1 MSKQEPVTPLVPR
14 EMIVA
19 PFFAAV
25 KQTQEREIV
34 VDGKRWV
41 IGLDHPTK
49 RRVSPALDMRHGR
62 ACFTLLSFRDRI
74 QNGREIFFSMNEF
87 CRRYASSQGGRYATD
102 ILNVLFDLQETWVA
116 REIED
121 GKVEYFQ
128 ILGDIKIHQKTA
140 RRHEALK
147 ALSIQQEMWLDRVT
161 LSPEFFGLLKRW
173 EELARI
179 CLHVL
184 TAIRSPKAQAIYTY
198 VPSRAVHR
206 TKTKPFAINLAT
218 ILEQIGAPVPTA
230 KSKRKQIFTQNNNS
244 ILSQLNGAEIID
256 GILRVELAETR
267 DRSDYKLIFW
277 VENDT
282 APEPITAQ
290 PIASPKKSVMLEA
303 WLKSGR
309 SRASFRERL
318 KNAGPLPYHHLELLE
333 RAGVQLE
340 KTRKFFQMAYA
351 LLGPRFERVLSEA
364 KGDAMEGDRGRN
376 PTGRLIYRMLHEFEH
391 G

>member
-1 MSKQEPVTPLVPR
+1 MPKLESITPLVPR

-25 KQTQEREIV
+25 KQTQAREFV

-49 RRVSPALDMRHGR
+49 RRSSPALDMRHAR
-62 ACFTLLSFRDRI
+62 ACFTLLSFRDRME
-74 QNGREIFFSMNEF
+74 NGREIFFSMNEF
-87 CRRYASSQGGRYATD
+87 CRRYACSQGGRYASD
-102 ILNVLFDLQETWVA
+102 ILNILFDLQETWVA
-116 REIED
+116 REID
-121 GKVEYFQ
+121 GGKVEYFQ

-140 RRHEALK
+140 RRREALK

-184 TAIRSPKAQAIYTY
+184 TSIRSPKAQAIYTY
-198 VPSRAVHR
+198 IPSRAVHH
-206 TKTKPFAINLAT
+206 TKSKPFSINLAT
-218 ILEQIGAPVPTA
+218 ILEQIGATVPTS

-244 ILSQLNGAEIID
+244 ILSQLDGVEVID
-256 GILRVELAETR
+256 GFLRAELAETR
-267 DRSDYKLIFW
+267 DGSDYKLVFW
-277 VENDT
+277 VEKGN
-282 APEPITAQ
+282 APEPVV
-290 PIASPKKSVMLEA
+290 PPKQSKMLEA
-303 WLKSGR
+303 WLKGGR
-309 SRASFRERL
+309 SRASFQERL
-318 KNAGPLPYHHLELLE
+318 KNTGPLQYHHLELLE

-340 KTRKFFQMAYA
+340 KTEKFFQMAYA
-351 LLGPRFERVLSEA
+351 LLGPRFEKILSEA
-364 KGDAMEGDRGRN
+364 KGDDIEGDSGRN
-376 PTGRLIYRMLHEFEH
+376 PTGRLIYRILYECED

>member
-1 MSKQEPVTPLVPR
+1 MPKPEPITPLVPR

-25 KQTQEREIV
+25 KQMQEREIV

-49 RRVSPALDMRHGR
+49 RRSSPALDMRHGR
-62 ACFTLLSFRDRI
+62 ACFALLSFRDRM
-74 QNGREIFFSMNEF
+74 QNGREIYFSMNEF

-116 REIED
+116 REID
-121 GKVEYFQ
+121 GAKVEYFQ

-147 ALSIQQEMWLDRVT
+147 ALSMQQEMWLDRVT

-179 CLHVL
+179 CLHAL
-184 TAIRSPKAQAIYTY
+184 TSIRSPKAQAIYTY
-198 VPSRAVHR
+198 IPSRAVHR
-206 TKTKPFAINLAT
+206 TESEPFSINLAT

-230 KSKRKQIFTQNNNS
+230 KSKRKQIFTQNRNS
-244 ILSQLNGAEIID
+244 ILSQLNGAEVVD
-256 GILRVELAETR
+256 GVLRAELAETR
-267 DRSDYKLIFW
+267 DGSDYKLVFW
-277 VENDT
+277 VEKGGI
-282 APEPITAQ
+282 PEPAT
-290 PIASPKKSVMLEA
+290 PPKTSKILEA
-303 WLKSGR
+303 WLEGGR
-309 SRASFRERL
+309 SRASFQERL
-318 KNAGPLPYHHLELLE
+318 KNAGPLHFHHLELLE

-340 KTRKFFQMAYA
+340 QTETFFQMAYA
-351 LLGPRFERVLSEA
+351 LLGPRFEKVISEA
-364 KGDAMEGDRGRN
+364 KSDAIEGDGGRN
-376 PTGRLIYRMLHEFEH
+376 PTGRLIYRILGELER

>member
-116 REIED
+116 REIDD

-147 ALSIQQEMWLDRVT
+147 ALSMQQEMWLDRVT

-267 DRSDYKLIFW
+267 DRSDYKLVFW

>member
-1 MSKQEPVTPLVPR
+1 MPERDAITPLVPR

-25 KQTQEREIV
+25 KQSRERDIV

-49 RRVSPALDMRHGR
+49 RRASPALDMRHGR
-62 ACFTLLSFRDRI
+62 ACFALLSFRDRLR
-74 QNGREIFFSMNEF
+74 NEREIFFSMNEF
-87 CRRYASSQGGRYATD
+87 CRRYASSQGGRYASD

-116 REIED
+116 REVD
-121 GKVEYFQ
+121 GGKVEYFQ

-140 RRHEALK
+140 RRRDALK
-147 ALSIQQEMWLDRVT
+147 MLSMQQEMWLDRVT

-198 VPSRAVHR
+198 IPSRAVHHSR
-206 TKTKPFAINLAT
+206 SEPFSINLAT

-230 KSKRKQIFTQNNNS
+230 KSKRKQIFTQNRNS
-244 ILSQLNGAEIID
+244 ILSQLNGAEVID
-256 GILRVELAETR
+256 GILRVEMVETR
-267 DRSDYKLIFW
+267 DGADAKLVFW
-277 VENDT
+277 VEKHDASESL
-282 APEPITAQ
+282 AP
-290 PIASPKKSVMLEA
+290 PKKSRMLEA
-303 WLKSGR
+303 WTKGGR
-309 SRASFRERL
+309 SRRSFQERL
-318 KNAGPLPYHHLELLE
+318 KKAAPLASHHRELLE
-333 RAGVQLE
+333 RAGVMLAATE
-340 KTRKFFQMAYA
+340 TFFEMAQA
-351 LLGPRFERVLSEA
+351 LLGPRFDRILSEA
-364 KGDAMEGDRGRN
+364 KGDALEGNRGDN
-376 PTGRLIYRMLHEFEH
+376 PTGRLIYRMLSEFEH

>member
-1 MSKQEPVTPLVPR
+1 
-14 EMIVA
+14 MIVA

-25 KQTQEREIV
+25 KQTQEREII

-49 RRVSPALDMRHGR
+49 RKASPALDMRHGR
-62 ACFTLLSFRDRI
+62 ACFALLSFRDRM

-87 CRRYASSQGGRYATD
+87 CRRYASSQSGRYATD

-116 REIED
+116 REIDD

-140 RRHEALK
+140 RRREALK
-147 ALSIQQEMWLDRVT
+147 ALSMQQEMWLDRVT

-184 TAIRSPKAQAIYTY
+184 TSIRSPKAQAIYTY

-206 TKTKPFAINLAT
+206 TKRKPFAINLAT
-218 ILEQIGAPVPTA
+218 ILEQIGAPVPSA

-244 ILSQLNGAEIID
+244 ILSQLNGAEIIG
-256 GILRVELAETR
+256 GILRAELAETR
-267 DRSDYKLIFW
+267 DGSDYKLIFW
-277 VENDT
+277 VESGT
-282 APEPITAQ
+282 GPEPLTPEPVA
-290 PIASPKKSVMLEA
+290 PPKTPRMLEA
-303 WLKSGR
+303 WLQSGR
-309 SRASFRERL
+309 SQASFRERL
-318 KNAGPLPYHHLELLE
+318 RNAGPLPHHHLELLE
-333 RAGVQLE
+333 RAGVRLE
-340 KTRKFFQMAYA
+340 KTTRFFAMAWA

-364 KGDAMEGDRGRN
+364 KGDAMEGDEGRN
-376 PTGRLIYRMLHEFEH
+376 PTGRLIYRMLHEIEQ

>member
-1 MSKQEPVTPLVPR
+1 MPKPEPITPLVPR

-19 PFFAAV
+19 PFFASV
-25 KQTQEREIV
+25 RQTQGREIV

-49 RRVSPALDMRHGR
+49 RRPSIALDMRHGR
-62 ACFTLLSFRDRI
+62 ACFALLSFRDRM

-102 ILNVLFDLQETWVA
+102 ILNILFDLQETWVA
-116 REIED
+116 REIDD

-147 ALSIQQEMWLDRVT
+147 ALSMQQEMWLDRVT

-184 TAIRSPKAQAIYTY
+184 TSIRSPKAQAIYTY
-198 VPSRAVHR
+198 IPSRAIHR
-206 TKTKPFAINLAT
+206 TKSKPFSINLAT

-256 GILRVELAETR
+256 GVLRVELAETH
-267 DRSDYKLIFW
+267 DGSDYKLIFW
-277 VENDT
+277 VEKGNT
-282 APEPITAQ
+282 PKPIV
-290 PIASPKKSVMLEA
+290 PPKKSKMLEA
-303 WLKSGR
+303 WLKGGR
-309 SRASFRERL
+309 SRASFQERL
-318 KNAGPLPYHHLELLE
+318 KNTGPLQYHHLELLE

-340 KTRKFFQMAYA
+340 RTEKFFTMTCA
-351 LLGPRFERVLSEA
+351 LLGPRFAKILSEA
-364 KGDAMEGDRGRN
+364 KGDALEGDGGRN
-376 PTGRLIYRMLHEFEH
+376 PTGRLIYRILCEFER

>member
-1 MSKQEPVTPLVPR
+1 MPKPNSITPLVPR
-14 EMIVA
+14 EMIIA

-49 RRVSPALDMRHGR
+49 RRASPALDMRHGR
-62 ACFTLLSFRDRI
+62 ACFTLLSFRDRL

-116 REIED
+116 REIDD
-121 GKVEYFQ
+121 GRVEYFQ

-140 RRHEALK
+140 RRREALK

-184 TAIRSPKAQAIYTY
+184 TSIRSPKAQAIYTY
-198 VPSRAVHR
+198 IPSRAVHH
-206 TKTKPFAINLAT
+206 TESKPFSINLAT
-218 ILEQIGAPVPTA
+218 ILEQIGAPVPTT
-230 KSKRKQIFTQNNNS
+230 KSKRKQIFTQNNKS
-244 ILSQLNGAEIID
+244 ILSQLNGAEVID
-256 GILRVELAETR
+256 GMLRAELAETR
-267 DRSDYKLIFW
+267 DRSDYKLLFW
-277 VENDT
+277 VEKGD
-282 APEPITAQ
+282 APKPVT
-290 PIASPKKSVMLEA
+290 PPKKSKMLEA
-303 WLKSGR
+303 WLKGGR
-309 SRASFRERL
+309 SRASFQERL
-318 KNAGPLPYHHLELLE
+318 KNIGPLEYHHLELLE
-333 RAGVQLE
+333 RTGVQLE
-340 KTRKFFQMAYA
+340 KTEKFFQMAYA
-351 LLGPRFERVLSEA
+351 LLGPRFAKILSEA
-364 KGDAMEGDRGRN
+364 KGDAIEGDGGKN
-376 PTGRLIYRMLHEFEH
+376 PTGRLIYRILYEFED

>member
-1 MSKQEPVTPLVPR
+1 MPRPEAITPLVPR

-25 KQTQEREIV
+25 KQCREREIV
-34 VDGKRWV
+34 VDGRRWV

-49 RRVSPALDMRHGR
+49 RRASPALDMRHGR

-74 QNGREIFFSMNEF
+74 KNGREICFSMNEF
-87 CRRYASSQGGRYATD
+87 CRRYASSQGGRYASD

-116 REIED
+116 REIEG

-140 RRHEALK
+140 RRRDALK
-147 ALSIQQEMWLDRVT
+147 ALSMQQEMWLDRVT

-184 TAIRSPKAQAIYTY
+184 TSIRSPKAQAIYTY
-198 VPSRAVHR
+198 IPSRAVHH
-206 TKTKPFAINLAT
+206 TKSKPFSINLAT
-218 ILEQIGAPVPTA
+218 ILEQIGAPVPTS

-244 ILSQLNGAEIID
+244 ILSQLDGAEVID
-256 GILRVELAETR
+256 GILRADLATTR
-267 DRSDYKLIFW
+267 DGSDFKLIFW
-277 VENDT
+277 VEKHNASTPT
-282 APEPITAQ
+282 AP
-290 PIASPKKSVMLEA
+290 PKKSKMLEA
-303 WLKSGR
+303 WLKGGR
-309 SRASFRERL
+309 SQASFQERL
-318 KNAGPLPYHHLELLE
+318 SKTGVLQHHHLELLE
-333 RAGVQLE
+333 QAGVKLRE
-340 KTRKFFQMAYA
+340 TERFFRMAYA
-351 LLGPRFERVLSEA
+351 LLGPRFERILSEA
-364 KGDAMEGDRGRN
+364 KGDALEGDTGTN
-376 PTGRLIYRMLHEFEH
+376 PTGRLIYRILYEFEQ